1 MLDPST
7 VTGSANP
14 SEDSTAWTAVIPT
27 TTASGLPVTPRG
39 RATVSVVTQQ
49 EIIAADRR

>member
-39 RATVSVVTQQ
+39 TRHGQ
-49 EIIAADRR
+49 RRHPAGDHRS